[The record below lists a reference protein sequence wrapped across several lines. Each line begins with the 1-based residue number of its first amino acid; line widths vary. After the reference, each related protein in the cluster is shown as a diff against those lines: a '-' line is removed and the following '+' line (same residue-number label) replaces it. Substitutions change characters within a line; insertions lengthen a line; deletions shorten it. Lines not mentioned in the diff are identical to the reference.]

1 MDGRFKKRGTP
12 LSPRKHPASLQG
24 RQRRAVPKAPSS
36 EGVEVSFLRKRQSR
50 KGISGLPL
58 LGKRHPRGTAG
69 TPRLRPRTLN
79 QTFHLPRLTDER
91 SPLSALR
98 VRAFVL
104 PKKADETST
113 LPARPTR
120 RSLSQDFP
128 YPLRRVMG
136 GWGPGPREMRSRRS
150 RCQELG
156 VFGRSVPESGGRPWR
171 RTEWF
176 M

>member
-1 MDGRFKKRGTP
+1 
-12 LSPRKHPASLQG
+12 
-24 RQRRAVPKAPSS
+24 VPKAPSS
-36 EGVEVSFLRKRQSR
+36 EGAEVSFLRKRQSR

-79 QTFHLPRLTDER
+79 QTFPLPRLTDER
-91 SPLSALR
+91 SPLSARR

-113 LPARPTR
+113 PPARPTR

-128 YPLRRVMG
+128 SIRCPGSWASGAPAQEKCSQDGHAVRNWVCSVEVFQNQEG
-136 GWGPGPREMRSRRS
+136 GHGGG
-150 RCQELG
+150 Q
-156 VFGRSVPESGGRPWR
+156 SGLCDRGLS
-171 RTEWF
+171 
-176 M
+176 